1 MKGSPNVYTREWECT
16 TNIQRSSQILLVLLK
31 VGVLFYC
38 PSQVCAY
45 RTSERIQMIFES
57 IWDICVLYLHVTF
70 RPLWVCEDL

>member
-45 RTSERIQMIFES
+45 RTSERIQMIFGS

-70 RPLWVCEDL
+70 RPL